1 MRKKR
6 GFALIECLAVIA
18 MIAVLVGIIVPT
30 VSTATV
36 KASAAANAA
45 NLRAVQAEVQTRYL
59 TDAAQFG
66 SRTILLAKD
75 ETLQLGDA
83 LPVNALSAKKVEVG
97 AVNVPKDCAMMVR
110 LAKNASVV
118 ATYNGY
124 TAENFAQIAETGN
137 ADGIE
142 VSLMDSIFDNFGD
155 IFDDIWDNIF
165 GGGGSGGSGD
175 SDSSGNEE
183 MKTIEIDLPLYVDE
197 EALLAYMDRALE
209 AEALGSDCATCVHQ
223 GTICPGYRSEN
234 GSYACVNC
242 GHYQGVH
249 STPVLHAVADVAQKL
264 TIESLICDDMKSA
277 HIWNSDHVCT
287 RCNYEHM
294 IKEHICMEGYT
305 CAICGQIDPDI
316 ACQDGMHPSYD
327 QTDGTCTNCGEGPK
341 ETGSPCGCAD
351 GNVGFGGR
359 YCANCGHAADE
370 HEITLEDILT
380 GGGIYG
386 ACKHNH

>member
-83 LPVNALSAKKVEVG
+83 LPVNAPSAKKVEVG

-183 MKTIEIDLPLYVDE
+183 IKTIEIDLPLYVDE
-197 EALLAYMDRALE
+197 KALLAYMDRALE

-223 GTICPGYRSEN
+223 GTICPGYHSEN

-249 STPVLHAVADVAQKL
+249 STPVLHAIADVAQKL

-277 HIWNSDHVCT
+277 HIWNADHICT
-287 RCNYEHM
+287 RCQEAHLVKIHLYL
-294 IKEHICMEGYT
+294 EGYT
-305 CAICGQIDPDI
+305 CAICGAIDPDI
-316 ACQDGMHPSYD
+316 ACENGFHQSFDRNTGK
-327 QTDGTCTNCGEGPK
+327 CTNCGSGPDM
-341 ETGSPCGCAD
+341 EEPCGCTDGSIGAD
-351 GNVGFGGR
+351 D
-359 YCANCGHAADE
+359 YCANCGHGAEYHDKNW
-370 HEITLEDILT
+370 LEAIF
-380 GGGIYG
+380 GGNFYG
-386 ACKHNH
+386 SCGYGH